1 MYMCTNRVE
10 ESFLMEAP
18 SRAAVKLRH
27 DSWEEHEL
35 KEPLAPLPYPAWI
48 HRETEGE
55 CGS

>member
-1 MYMCTNRVE
+1 MCTNRVE

-48 HRETEGE
+48 HREAEGE